1 MPIRFFSEDTDFALA
16 HPRKTSAW
24 ISQTAR
30 KEKSEIKEINYIFCS
45 DSFLLDLNQD
55 YLEHDTLTDIIT
67 FDYSASK
74 KDLEGEI
81 YISIDRVSENAFKF
95 KRDFEEELHRVIIH
109 GVLHLAGYKDK
120 KPSDKAI
127 MRKKEDTYLSLRN

>member
-1 MPIRFFSEDTDFALA
+1 MPIRFFTEDTDFALA

-24 ISQTAR
+24 ISQAAR

-45 DSFLLDLNQD
+45 DSFLLGLNQD

-67 FDYSASK
+67 FDYSVSK
-74 KDLEGEI
+74 KALEGEI

>member
-16 HPRKTSAW
+16 HPRKTSRW
-24 ISQTAR
+24 INESAG
-30 KEKSEIKEINYIFCS
+30 KEKARIREINYIFCS
-45 DSFLLDLNQD
+45 DSFLLGLNQN
-55 YLEHDTLTDIIT
+55 YLDHNTLTDIIT
-67 FDYSASK
+67 FDYSVSK
-74 KDLEGEI
+74 NELEGEI

-120 KPSDKAI
+120 KSTDKAL
-127 MRKKEDTYLSLRN
+127 MRKKEDTYLSLRK